1 MKNKERNSNFELMR
15 IIAMLF
21 IVLWHIYL
29 YGGIKN
35 NPRIINTNIAIIF
48 EFISF
53 ILMVHVNSFV
63 ILTGYF
69 QSKADFKIKK
79 FFSLLDSMFFYRII
93 FLILFCSLGIITLTK
108 AEMIDKIFTR
118 DYWFIQVYLVLYLV
132 SPFLN
137 IFIKKID
144 KKNYQKLLLVLF
156 FILSIIPFITG
167 NKTYVFNDGYNLSN
181 FIYMYLIGGYLRKY
195 PIKESY
201 IFKILSKNLYR
212 LVLVFVF
219 ILCFMIN
226 YMNTK
231 TFGLLSSS
239 NTVLG
244 LINSNY
250 SHIYNVYSNPFVII
264 QTISFFLLFESID
277 FKSKIVNKISS
288 LVLGVYFIH
297 ENGFVRTYLYK
308 WLKIDNGIVTSYK
321 FILYVF
327 LMAILIFVCS
337 LIIEFIRQMIFKFIK
352 SRKITKKIEN
362 KASIYIRSVRVKE
375 SNINE

>member
-264 QTISFFLLFESID
+264 QTISFFLIFESID
-277 FKSKIVNKISS
+277 FKSKIINKISS

>member
-108 AEMIDKIFTR
+108 AEMVDKIFTR

-144 KKNYQKLLLVLF
+144 KKNYEKLLLVLF

-212 LVLVFVF
+212 LVLLFVF

-264 QTISFFLLFESID
+264 QTISFFLIFESID
-277 FKSKIVNKISS
+277 FKSKIINKISS

-308 WLKIDNGIVTSYK
+308 WLRIDNGIVTSYK

-327 LMAILIFVCS
+327 LMALLIFVCS
-337 LIIEFIRQMIFKFIK
+337 LIIEFIRQMIFKFLK
-352 SRKITKKIEN
+352 SRKITKKFN
-362 KASIYIRSVRVKE
+362 KKLLNYLNSLRLKTVDDKK
-375 SNINE
+375 

>member
-29 YGGIKN
+29 YGGIKD

-69 QSKADFKIKK
+69 QSKANFKIKK

-93 FLILFCSLGIITLTK
+93 FLILFCGLGIVTLTK

-118 DYWFIQVYLVLYLV
+118 DYWFIQVYLVLYLL

-144 KKNYQKLLLVLF
+144 KKNYEKLLLVLF

-181 FIYMYLIGGYLRKY
+181 FVYMYLIGGYLRKY

-212 LVLVFVF
+212 LILTIIFV
-219 ILCFMIN
+219 LCFMIN

-231 TFGLLSSS
+231 TLGMLSSS

-250 SHIYNVYSNPFVII
+250 SNIYNVYSNPFVII
-264 QTISFFLLFESID
+264 QTISFFLLFESLV
-277 FKSKIVNKISS
+277 FKSKLVNKISS

-297 ENGFVRTYLYK
+297 ENGFVRSYLYK
-308 WLKIDNGIVTSYK
+308 WLKIDDGIITSYK

-327 LMAILIFVCS
+327 LMVFLIFICS
-337 LIIEFIRQMIFKFIK
+337 LIIEFIRQIIFKFIK
-352 SRKITKKIEN
+352 SRKISKKIEN
-362 KASIYIRSVRVKE
+362 KASIYIRSIRVKE